1 MGSLESD
8 SGLGVEPVSECVR
21 RNRHVLFC
29 CTQAG
34 NNDYSWMYVHN
45 FSRYGTIIIL
55 KRGGHSIHTSSNKT
69 YSQSGCF
76 QDPLSHPTNKILPN
90 ILPLAPLPNS
100 LKLPATVQCTPT
112 YHNLLWVFLEEH
124 KQSAIDTLL
133 TPDRDIFIL
142 KSNFLPWRLHLT

>member
-100 LKLPATVQCTPT
+100 LPLYNVHLHTTTCSECFLRSTNNRPLTLFSLQTEISLSLSRTFSPEDFT
-112 YHNLLWVFLEEH
+112 SHN
-124 KQSAIDTLL
+124 S
-133 TPDRDIFIL
+133 
-142 KSNFLPWRLHLT
+142 